1 MKRTLLPLCLAL
13 AVAGCA
19 PQAPTVDPDPTPTD
33 PQGIQN
39 DQDGDLILDVHE
51 GGFAVDGV
59 MPDWQ
64 TADADGDG
72 VPNFKDL
79 DSDGD
84 GIPDRLEAG
93 DDDIFTM
100 PVDSD
105 GDRIPD
111 FLDDDSDGNCIPDAA
126 EAGAIIGEAL
136 DSDADGVPD
145 FADLD
150 NDGDGIDDIYELAAN
165 PYGDLDG
172 CDITDTNLDGVPD
185 LYDTDSD
192 GDCVLDMYEAGTS
205 SFSRV
210 PVDTDRNGIPDFRDL
225 DSDGDSIPD
234 SVELGAPCYGVPRD
248 TDGDGIPDF
257 QDTDSDGDGLS
268 DWEEVNV
275 YGTDPYDPDT
285 DGDGFLDGAEVSA
298 GTDPLDPASIIDG
311 LYVVVRERTVTE
323 ESFTFY
329 LRIQR
334 GDIAFITDTTCS
346 MGGTLN
352 AVKNTF
358 AKTLDELTATFD
370 DVAGAAAYFDDYAF
384 GSMGSRG
391 IDKPFGFIIG
401 TTTDFA
407 RVETAV
413 RTMSLHSGADGPE
426 SAIEAY
432 YQGASGAGYDQNCN
446 RTFDSAEDVK
456 PFIAD
461 SSDPFRGTGGE
472 HYDPSTPGIGVR
484 GGFGFREFSL
494 PIILLATDN
503 LMRHPSAS
511 GSHRATPGGC
521 PIDADMSDV
530 ATALADIGGYVITVD
545 VTPGSYSWGPGP
557 EARALARLTNSMA
570 DLNGDGIKEELV
582 INLSQSSAGFEA
594 AFAEKIVTTVDQLV
608 SSLKFAKLELQ
619 VAGDEYGFVTNI
631 RPAYYSDIDTSDPE
645 LEFPF
650 TLTFRGAVAGIGS
663 DQTFLLKL
671 LVIGDGGTLLDTMDI
686 IVVVPAR
693 AG

>member
-1 MKRTLLPLCLAL
+1 MRHLPLLFAL
-13 AVAGCA
+13 AALACTPTGGPPGDDA
-19 PQAPTVDPDPTPTD
+19 PPVDPGT
-33 PQGIQN
+33 IQN

-51 GGFAVDGV
+51 AGLAVEGV
-59 MPDWQ
+59 MPDWK
-64 TADADGDG
+64 TADFDGDG
-72 VPNFKDL
+72 VPNYLDL

-84 GIPDRLEAG
+84 GIPDRLEGG
-93 DDDIFTM
+93 DDDLFTM

-105 GDRIPD
+105 GDGKPD
-111 FLDDDSDGNCIPDAA
+111 FLDDDSDNNCIVDAA
-126 EAGAIIGEAL
+126 EAGAIIGEAI

-145 FADLD
+145 FADPD
-150 NDGDGIDDIYELAAN
+150 NDGDGIDDIYELAAD
-165 PYGDLDG
+165 PYGALDG

-192 GDCVLDMYEAGTS
+192 GDCILDMYEAGTS
-205 SFSRV
+205 AWSRV
-210 PVDTDRNGIPDFRDL
+210 PVDTDRDGVPDFRDL

-285 DGDGFLDGAEVSA
+285 DGDGFLDGAEVVA
-298 GTDPLDPASIIDG
+298 GTDPLDPDSVIDG
-311 LYVVVRERTVTE
+311 LYVIVRERTVTE

-334 GDIAFITDTTCS
+334 GDIAFIADTTGS
-346 MGGTLN
+346 MGGTLT

-358 AKTLDELTATFD
+358 ARTLTELTATFE
-370 DVAGAAAYFDDYAF
+370 DVAGAAAFFDDYAMAPF
-384 GSMGSRG
+384 GYASSG
-391 IDKPFGFIIG
+391 DLPFGFIIG
-401 TTTDFA
+401 TTTDFDA
-407 RVETAV
+407 VETAV
-413 RTMSLHSGADGPE
+413 RTMSLHFGGDGPE
-426 SAIEAY
+426 SAIEGY
-432 YQGASGAGYDQNCN
+432 YQGASGAGYDMNCDG
-446 RTFDSAEDVK
+446 RYDASTDVR
-456 PFIAD
+456 PFLAD
-461 SSDPFRGTGGE
+461 SSDPFGGTGGE

-484 GGFGFREFSL
+484 GGFGFREYSL
-494 PIILLATDN
+494 PVILLATDAQ
-503 LMRHPSAS
+503 MRHPSAS
-511 GSHRATPGGC
+511 GGHSATPGGC

-545 VTPGSYSWGPGP
+545 VTNGSSWGPGP
-557 EARALARLTNSMA
+557 EARALARLTGSMA
-570 DLNGDGIKEELV
+570 DLNGDGVKEELV
-582 INLSQSSAGFEA
+582 ISLAQGSAGYEA

-608 SSLKFAKLELQ
+608 SSLKFDTLRLE
-619 VAGDEYGFVTNI
+619 VEGDEYGFVTNI
-631 RPAYYSDIDTSDPE
+631 SPASYTDIDTSDPE

-671 LVIGDGGTLLDTMDI
+671 LVVGDGGTLLDSMDI
-686 IVVVPAR
+686 IVLVPAR